1 MWNEK
6 RKEYV
11 FFKGRLLLEVQ
22 FLNGK
27 KNGKGVEYDDN
38 GQLLF
43 EGEYLNGEKKEIIFY
58 YIIYINF

>member
-11 FFKGRLLLEVQ
+11 FFKGRLLSEVQ